1 MCQLDIFCQVEQ
13 LMAVT
18 GVSKEIATNLLE
30 ACGGNIEMAVNIF
43 SVFSVC
49 YFQCSNCVSSR

>member
-1 MCQLDIFCQVEQ
+1 MCQLDILEVEQ

-30 ACGGNIEMAVNIF
+30 ACGGNIEMAVNMF